1 MISFGPRSI
10 LLAVGTLHGFVLAA
24 LLLRVPANRTANR
37 LLALLVAVV
46 ALRILPY
53 IIGFAG
59 FYDAYP
65 WLTFLPYDWSLGYGA
80 VIWLYVTVV
89 CSGQLPPRW
98 QWHLAPALV
107 QGAYYA
113 VLFAQ
118 PLAVKHRW
126 DSAVHAPFVIPV
138 ESAWALLSLSAYL
151 ALSWRAH
158 VRYQAWLDANQS
170 NREEFRLSWL
180 RLFLI
185 AIGITLVFWAG
196 TVLYDAFVVRLDY
209 FDRFG
214 LYLWFSLLVYG
225 LGVGG
230 LRSARLVYPRP
241 AATDRPEG
249 IPAAEVPQPVDA
261 VGGAAVSGAPAAA
274 QGVETDGAP
283 GSRQPDWERMGR
295 EWSEL
300 VRESGWW
307 RDPGLTA
314 PILARHLATNTAY
327 LSRALNSGLGHNF
340 NEFVNLLRV
349 QAVQDE
355 LARPDQQRDLL
366 AVALDAGFN
375 SKASFNRVFKRLT
388 GETPSDFRRRKG
400 LPTSQDQ

>member
-10 LLAVGTLHGFVLAA
+10 LLAIGTLHGFVLAA

-65 WLTFLPYDWSLGYGA
+65 WLSFLPYDWSLGYGA
-80 VIWLYVTVV
+80 VIWLYVTVL
-89 CSGQLPPRW
+89 CTGHLPRRW
-98 QWHLAPALV
+98 YAHLAPALV
-107 QGAYYA
+107 QGVYYA
-113 VLFAQ
+113 VLFVQ
-118 PLAVKHRW
+118 PLTEKHRW
-126 DSAVHAPFVIPV
+126 DSAVHAPFVLPV
-138 ESAWALLSLSAYL
+138 ESAWALLSLGIYL

-158 VRYQAWLDANQS
+158 IRYQAWLDSEQS
-170 NREEFRLSWL
+170 NREEFRLTWL

-185 AIGITLVFWAG
+185 AIGLTLLFWAA
-196 TVLYDAFVVRLDY
+196 TVLYDAFVARLDY

-225 LGVGG
+225 LGGGG
-230 LRSARLVYPRP
+230 LRSARLAYPRP
-241 AATDRPEG
+241 ADVATNAAAATHEPESSAG
-249 IPAAEVPQPVDA
+249 LGVTGNVPSAATVAEPDA
-261 VGGAAVSGAPAAA
+261 VT
-274 QGVETDGAP
+274 VE
-283 GSRQPDWERMGR
+283 RQADWERMGR
-295 EWSEL
+295 EWSVL
-300 VRESGWW
+300 VRERGWW

-314 PILARHLATNTAY
+314 PILARHLATNTTY
-327 LSRALNSGLGHNF
+327 LSRALNTGLGHNF
-340 NEFVNLLRV
+340 NEFVNLIRV
-349 QAVQDE
+349 QAVQEE
-355 LARPDQQRDLL
+355 LGRSDQQRDVL
-366 AVALDAGFN
+366 AIALDAGFN

-388 GETPSDFRRRKG
+388 GETPSEFRRRKG